1 MEYRRSSK
9 FLISFA
15 SKSIKRRSCRSQNQ
29 LGLSAGS
36 LEFYRSINAFSPA
49 LHWNNITSPVPIA
62 LSGVTM
68 IVSPR

>member
-49 LHWNNITSPVPIA
+49 LHWNNIA
-62 LSGVTM
+62 
-68 IVSPR
+68 